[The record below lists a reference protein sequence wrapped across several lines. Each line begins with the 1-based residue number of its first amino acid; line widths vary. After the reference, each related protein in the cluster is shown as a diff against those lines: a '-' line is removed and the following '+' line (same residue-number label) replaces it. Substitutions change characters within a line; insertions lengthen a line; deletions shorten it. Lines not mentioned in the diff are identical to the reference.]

1 MMGLRVLKVLKR
13 QRRKVSKS
21 KEHEYNSPQCFHW
34 GHSID
39 IKEEQKKEEQNNDEP
54 PTLTKEEEEKFLKYK
69 EKKSMLNQKRSR
81 PLKKVV
87 ERNEDVFKKK
97 EKIPKKESL
106 RSNQYE

>member
-1 MMGLRVLKVLKR
+1 
-13 QRRKVSKS
+13 VSKS

-69 EKKSMLNQKRSR
+69 EIKTSYY
-81 PLKKVV
+81 
-87 ERNEDVFKKK
+87 KKK
-97 EKIPKKESL
+97 GVMKYWGKSRFKGMKTSIDL
-106 RSNQYE
+106 L